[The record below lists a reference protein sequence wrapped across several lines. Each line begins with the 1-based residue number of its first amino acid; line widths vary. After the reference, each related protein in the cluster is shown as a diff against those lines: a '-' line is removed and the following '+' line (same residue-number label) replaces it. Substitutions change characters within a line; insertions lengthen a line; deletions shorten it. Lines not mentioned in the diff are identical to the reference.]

1 MLGAFS
7 PTQNCIALLRPV
19 TTKRA
24 RTIFSFSPHTTAR
37 CTGMKGALPSCFSKY
52 AVISNIVLQ
61 SMHALLQ
68 DLSLTPHTRT
78 HIS

>member
-1 MLGAFS
+1 MLVRLS
-7 PTQNCIALLRPV
+7 PTQNRIALLRPV

-24 RTIFSFSPHTTAR
+24 RTIFSFMPHTTAR

-52 AVISNIVLQ
+52 AVISSIVLQ
-61 SMHALLQ
+61 STHASSQ
-68 DLSLTPHTRT
+68 DLSFTPHTRT